1 MWHQILE
8 SVAGS
13 VFDRL
18 NLRRIAADAALL
30 AAFVLTASF
39 LGR

>member
-1 MWHQILE
+1 MWHQIFE

-13 VFDRL
+13 LFDRL
-18 NLRRIAADAALL
+18 NLRRIATDAVLL
-30 AAFVLTASF
+30 AAFVLTASY